1 MSAAT
6 ASTTKEEIIMANELK
21 KEFFQEYFTKHDT
34 ITLYKPDGT
43 PVTFS
48 KKGNYT
54 LTGGGM
60 KYTFKDYDHL
70 MDHYKKYKL
79 SATPVIDVG

>member
-1 MSAAT
+1 M
-6 ASTTKEEIIMANELK
+6 ASELK
-21 KEFFQEYFTKHDT
+21 KEFFQEHFSKHDT

-48 KKGNYT
+48 KKANYAVS
-54 LTGGGM
+54 GGGM

-70 MDHYKKYKL
+70 VAHYLKYNL
-79 SATPVIDVG
+79 SMTPVIEVG